1 MRYMGTGR
9 SIWPIVILI
18 VAVIVV
24 AAAIYLL
31 YFTPR

>member
-18 VAVIVV
+18 VVVVIV

-31 YFTPR
+31 YLAPH